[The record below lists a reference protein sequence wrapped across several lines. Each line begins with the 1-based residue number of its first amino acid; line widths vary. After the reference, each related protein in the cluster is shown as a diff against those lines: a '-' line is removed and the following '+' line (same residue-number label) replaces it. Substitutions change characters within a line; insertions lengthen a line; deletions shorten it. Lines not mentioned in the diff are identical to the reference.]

1 MRVQRAMPGLP
12 HLLPNLLAVRKWLR
26 TQHYEVVTLTDQA
39 TIAWDLDIAPVA
51 LVTLGGNRL
60 LTVSNIRNGAVYILF
75 VLQDGT
81 GSRTLSY
88 SSDFLF
94 AGGNLP
100 VLSTGA
106 GAEDILTFIPRA
118 SKLRGGQFGAGFA

>member
-1 MRVQRAMPGLP
+1 MRVQRALPGLP
-12 HLLPNLLAVRKWLR
+12 HLVPNLLAVRKWLR

-39 TIAWDLDIAPVA
+39 TIAWDLDRAPVA
-51 LVTLGGNRL
+51 QVTLGGNRL

-94 AGGNLP
+94 AGGSPP
-100 VLSTGA
+100 VMSTGA
-106 GAEDILTFIPRA
+106 SAEDVLSFVTRA
-118 SKLRGGQFGAGFA
+118 SKLRGGLFGSGFA